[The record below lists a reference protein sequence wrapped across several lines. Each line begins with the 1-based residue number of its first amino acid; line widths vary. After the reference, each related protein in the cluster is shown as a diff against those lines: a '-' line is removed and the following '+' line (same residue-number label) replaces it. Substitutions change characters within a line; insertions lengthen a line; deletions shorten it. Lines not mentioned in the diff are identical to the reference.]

1 MALSINRSMGLRMAT
16 AVVEKEDEDEDD
28 EDEDDDDDEEED
40 DEDDEDDDDEEDLVS
55 LSFSS
60 SLSLLNNDMSSV
72 IETSWTSTTG
82 RSSPCLARFRRGRF
96 SKKVWG
102 FSIRVNT

>member
-1 MALSINRSMGLRMAT
+1 M
-16 AVVEKEDEDEDD
+16 AVVEDEDDD
-28 EDEDDDDDEEED
+28 EDEDEEEED
-40 DEDDEDDDDEEDLVS
+40 DEEDDEEEEDLVS

-60 SLSLLNNDMSSV
+60 SLSLLNDGMSSV
-72 IETSWTSTTG
+72 IETSCTSTTG

>member
-28 EDEDDDDDEEED
+28 DEDDDEEDD
-40 DEDDEDDDDEEDLVS
+40 DEDDEDEEDLVS